1 MSLQKSLSNYLDIE
15 FQNLDRFVI
24 YITTSRL
31 AVFFGTHQIKTL
43 IGKLEDKNCEKQC
56 MRRNSRCTI

>member
-24 YITTSRL
+24 YIYPRL